1 MLSYKLKHLCSRV
14 IASLSAV
21 GIISIAHSNDAAAAN
36 RGTAASMTYVEPG
49 DTFTYNLTSALTL
62 NADYTEVE
70 SGCSM
75 ELSDGTDGNFESFTY
90 TSGTTGASGQAPKC
104 TYTCKAGYVWGVAS
118 STDTSGVA
126 VGASGV
132 KDDYVV
138 PGTGCV
144 PGKVT
149 CTVSDAYS
157 GTISEGTSGV
167 DGTGKA
173 YCTWTC
179 KAGYSVNGGTDTTTT
194 YDSATGV
201 YGEQFP
207 TANCKARTY
216 RVIFDCGASGLYNG
230 TSSSTGSGVATYG
243 QTFTVP
249 TTAVCT
255 KDGYNFS
262 GWAK

>member
-36 RGTAASMTYVEPG
+36 LGNASTMTEAQPG

-62 NADYTEVE
+62 NAGYTEVE

-90 TSGTTGASGQAPKC
+90 TTGTTGAGGVAPKC

-126 VGASGV
+126 AGTSGV
-132 KDDYVV
+132 ANDYVV

-144 PGKVT
+144 AAALT
-149 CTVSDAYS
+149 CTVPSTYA
-157 GTISEGTSGV
+157 GTISEGTTGSGS
-167 DGTGKA
+167 
-173 YCTWTC
+173 YCVWTC

-194 YDSATGV
+194 FNSATGV
-201 YGEQFP
+201 YGVVYP
-207 TANCKARTY
+207 TANCKARSYKVT
-216 RVIFDCGASGLYNG
+216 FDCGASGLYSG
-230 TSSSTGSGVATYG
+230 TSYSTGTATATYG
-243 QTFTVP
+243 QTFTIP
-249 TTAVCT
+249 AGAVCT